1 MTRRDALR
9 RVAGLALLGGGL
21 GARRG
26 QATAQD
32 LPGRP
37 APPAMVQDLRQALA
51 HGVQRFEARDSAGV
65 LALVSEA
72 YRTGPLTKPAVR
84 AQLLALFALYPQ
96 LRAPVKVDD
105 VRLVGEHA
113 WVYTTGEV
121 NGFLPVANQW
131 MTVLSWER
139 ELEVARREDGAWRL
153 FGYQQ

>member
-9 RVAGLALLGGGL
+9 RVAGLAWLGGLAGP
-21 GARRG
+21 GRA
-26 QATAQD
+26 AAQD
-32 LPGRP
+32 PPGRP
-37 APPAMVQDLRQALA
+37 APPAVRQDLRQALTQ
-51 HGVQRFEARDSAGV
+51 GVQRFEARDLAGV

-72 YRTGPLTKPAVR
+72 YRTGPLTKPTLH
-84 AQLLALFALYPQ
+84 AQLVALFSLYAQ
-96 LRAPVKVDD
+96 LRAPVRIDD

-121 NGFLPVANQW
+121 SGLLPMVNQW
-131 MTVLSWER
+131 VTVLAWER